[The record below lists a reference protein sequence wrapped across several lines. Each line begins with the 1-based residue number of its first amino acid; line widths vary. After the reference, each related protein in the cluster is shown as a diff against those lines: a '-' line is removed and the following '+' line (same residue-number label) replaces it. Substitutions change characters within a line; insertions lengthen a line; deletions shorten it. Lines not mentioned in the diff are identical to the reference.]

1 MLPQKEVSGLEFVCL
16 EKWNR
21 QLVKMV
27 TGKALDLRP
36 GKASE
41 SGSLK
46 AKVWDEIVEERQKVA
61 NQKLQE
67 ALEVDNGQAQDAQA
81 ARGAKKNKVVR
92 AGSKHMLMLPEV
104 IDIEC
109 RQHGLKVLLE
119 GINTQVIWMH
129 FTEDNINWLKNE
141 VGAEGSEASGETA
154 IGQEANT
161 RRQQR
166 GSRRRAAPGGATE
179 RRPVIGSI
187 FSISIN
193 GLREQLAFLRRKQA
207 SCTYFALLSWKAK
220 ACMCTDTNTE
230 IHTHTYTCIHVSL
243 HIYIP
248 CLKIKQQE

>member
-1 MLPQKEVSGLEFVCL
+1 MALTVTEKLVLSDGKQDLVLPQKEVSGLEFVCL

-36 GKASE
+36 VKASE

-104 IDIEC
+104 IDIDC

-141 VGAEGSEASGETA
+141 VGAEEAKPRAKRRSGRKRTRGDSSEDHEDEPP
-154 IGQEANT
+154 QEE
-161 RRQQR
+161 RQN
-166 GSRRRAAPGGATE
+166 E
-179 RRPVIGSI
+179 D
-187 FSISIN
+187 
-193 GLREQLAFLRRKQA
+193 L
-207 SCTYFALLSWKAK
+207 
-220 ACMCTDTNTE
+220 
-230 IHTHTYTCIHVSL
+230 
-243 HIYIP
+243 
-248 CLKIKQQE
+248 